1 MNTVSWSPLPPQAPP
16 AAHNSLAWRWVALV
30 LALHLLALAALL
42 YRTPLQP
49 QTIEAVHSISVQLVA
64 PVAASAQ
71 PAPAPATPKAATPPP
86 AAPKP
91 PPHPTHPSARPLPAT
106 APAPHAQAPAPAAAA
121 ASPAAPVTAP
131 AADPQPAPAAT
142 LPADTAPKS
151 VERLACAIT
160 RPQYSVIS
168 RRHGETGT
176 VLIKLIIDASG
187 QIESAVVARSSGF
200 PRLDDAAV
208 QATLQSHCSA
218 HMENGRGVRS
228 AALVPFSFT
237 LEQ

>member
-1 MNTVSWSPLPPQAPP
+1 
-16 AAHNSLAWRWVALV
+16 
-30 LALHLLALAALL
+30 
-42 YRTPLQP
+42 
-49 QTIEAVHSISVQLVA
+49 VQLVA
-64 PVAASAQ
+64 PVAASAPPT
-71 PAPAPATPKAATPPP
+71 PAPATPQVATPKAATPPP
-86 AAPKP
+86 LAPKP
-91 PPHPTHPSARPLPAT
+91 TPRPTHPSARPLPAT
-106 APAPHAQAPAPAAAA
+106 APAPQAQAQAAATNPPAP
-121 ASPAAPVTAP
+121 PAPPSPVTAP
-131 AADPQPAPAAT
+131 AAAPLPAPAAT

-151 VERLACAIT
+151 VERLACAIA
-160 RPQYSVIS
+160 RPQYSLVS
-168 RRHGETGT
+168 RRQGETGT